1 MALTCTITLC
11 KTDGVTLEVEDKEAG
26 ITQTVTMNG
35 KTITITAKGDETSTL
50 VQTPEQVSLIC
61 KHFEVKA
68 GSMTVETDEALT
80 LKAGTDLK
88 AEAGTGITTDGPVTT
103 FKGDTLTLKGSL
115 VKTDASQVV
124 LS

>member
-1 MALTCTITLC
+1 MALTCTFTLC
-11 KTDGVTLEVEDKEAG
+11 KTDGVTLEVKDTDGG
-26 ITQTVTMNG
+26 ITQTVTMDG
-35 KTITITAKGDETSTL
+35 TTITITAKGDETSTF
-50 VQTPEQVSLIC
+50 VQIPEQISLTC
-61 KHFEVKA
+61 KNLEVKA

-88 AEAGTGITTDGPVTT
+88 AEAGTGITTDGPTTT